1 MQWNVL
7 NKLKKLKIWKW
18 NSTINEANK
27 MSSNLDHSKTA
38 DDSKSLYEGSM
49 MDKPV
54 RKQRQPVPDTKDKL
68 TLWVTLMVSTTLC
81 ISVLAMVF
89 AFMLGLW
96 AKEVDNAEIFKM
108 ISPAFSTLIGGM
120 IGFLSGIKLMQ
131 NEDSKKDTK

>member
-1 MQWNVL
+1 MT
-7 NKLKKLKIWKW
+7 KKPIR
-18 NSTINEANK
+18 NPR
-27 MSSNLDHSKTA
+27 
-38 DDSKSLYEGSM
+38 
-49 MDKPV
+49 KP
-54 RKQRQPVPDTKDKL
+54 QLETKEKL

-81 ISVLAMVF
+81 ISVLAMVI

-131 NEDSKKDTK
+131 NEETKPKDTK

>member
-1 MQWNVL
+1 MT
-7 NKLKKLKIWKW
+7 KKPIP
-18 NSTINEANK
+18 
-27 MSSNLDHSKTA
+27 
-38 DDSKSLYEGSM
+38 
-49 MDKPV
+49 KP
-54 RKQRQPVPDTKDKL
+54 QMETKEKL

-81 ISVLAMVF
+81 ISVLAMVT

-131 NEDSKKDTK
+131 NEDKPKEKNNGTV